1 MQLRYDVCFLF
12 PTKPRLEIKDK
23 HGLQPR
29 AAAHSPAWLWICGC
43 GRRKRRL
50 IIFRR
55 AARKHKLYASSSGKS
70 SGDQVSTTLD
80 VKTFSRIHLRTL
92 KRIYS
97 AFSTY
102 ILNVFSLSQGALF
115 FPCLCLFHNSPAA
128 VWIQHMLCVH
138 FVFIFYYSP
147 DCFFLLFWCYNS
159 LLSPLLHK
167 NFI

>member
-1 MQLRYDVCFLF
+1 MQLKYDVCFLF
-12 PTKPRLEIKDK
+12 PIKPRLEIKDK

-29 AAAHSPAWLWICGC
+29 AAAKNPAWLRICGC
-43 GRRKRRL
+43 ARRKRRL

-70 SGDQVSTTLD
+70 SGEQVSTTLD
-80 VKTFSRIHLRTL
+80 VKTFSRINLRTL

-102 ILNVFSLSQGALF
+102 IQYVFYLSRGALF
-115 FPCLCLFHNSPAA
+115 SCLCLFHNSPAA

-138 FVFIFYYSP
+138 FIY
-147 DCFFLLFWCYNS
+147 FLLFSW
-159 LLSPLLHK
+159 LFLLIALMQQLSP
-167 NFI
+167 FSTAS